1 MQVGRIT
8 KVLTGWLLSK
18 CDPLV
23 RPYIGSRAWG
33 SPKMNLLE
41 LVQRKEEGD
50 VNPAERWIYSSSSL
64 RKKLHG
70 CMAAKLFGFNTLQRL
85 LKKTRKVWAKNDWRE
100 GWWATCTWSWSS
112 WVLRR
117 RLGGWESWWGSM
129 DGVHAGA
136 SGSRD
141 IRFRVYF
148 WRCCE
153 GLLINDLSSFIGFL
167 MERGYIFWKIKR
179 KLLEF
184 LEASADRNSRF
195 SWYRTIV

>member
-1 MQVGRIT
+1 MRCFAQILLYSAEYTILCLFCFKSLQIRGVKPGFEYCFIVMMQVGRIT

-18 CDPLV
+18 CDPSV

-33 SPKMNLLE
+33 SHKMNLLE
-41 LVQRKEEGD
+41 LEGQ
-50 VNPAERWIYSSSSL
+50 VHPAERWIYSSSSL
-64 RKKLHG
+64 RKKLHC
-70 CMAAKLFGFNTLQRL
+70 CMAAKLFGFYTLQRL

-129 DGVHAGA
+129 DWVHTGA

-141 IRFRVYF
+141 RGIPS
-148 WRCCE
+148 
-153 GLLINDLSSFIGFL
+153 LLLT
-167 MERGYIFWKIKR
+167 
-179 KLLEF
+179 LLWGAVNKWF
-184 LEASADRNSRF
+184 K
-195 SWYRTIV
+195 

>member
-1 MQVGRIT
+1 MQNTPFYALFCFKSLQIWGVKPGFEYCFIVMMQVGRIT
-8 KVLTGWLLSK
+8 KVLTWWLSK
-18 CDPLV
+18 RDPSV

-70 CMAAKLFGFNTLQRL
+70 CMAAKLFGFNTLQRF
-85 LKKTRKVWAKNDWRE
+85 LKKTRKGWAKNDWRE

-141 IRFRVYF
+141 PSESTSDVVV
-148 WRCCE
+148 
-153 GLLINDLSSFIGFL
+153 
-167 MERGYIFWKIKR
+167 RGC
-179 KLLEF
+179 
-184 LEASADRNSRF
+184 
-195 SWYRTIV
+195 